1 LCLQACGT
9 TWKTPQ
15 KILESS
21 MRAAY
26 GITPYLD
33 CASGSCCGLGSFLWT
48 LFHHLPLIWLQDQLQ
63 GFVWKG
69 ADALPRAPI
78 TKCVW
83 LQLPFAYGTP
93 AGYAALFNVAYNVRC
108 HFTHNNFIA
117 HQSNI
122 MSVHLS
128 VHLLAGHDF
137 CSDSWQV

>member
-1 LCLQACGT
+1 
-9 TWKTPQ
+9 
-15 KILESS
+15 

-33 CASGSCCGLGSFLWT
+33 CASGLGESFLWT

-69 ADALPRAPI
+69 ADALPRAPL

-83 LQLPFAYGTP
+83 LQLLHLPVTYGTP
-93 AGYAALFNVAYNVRC
+93 AGYAALFNVAYNVRY
-108 HFTHNNFIA
+108 HFTHKNSIA

-128 VHLLAGHDF
+128 VPLLAGHDF
-137 CSDSWQV
+137 RSDSWQV